1 MAKQPLPEYERPPVI
16 ETVLGVQFKPITEWN
31 VSHYGLFYQTIRD
44 SFPRFEIQPPLA
56 PQIEFFDLTKPVEQ
70 KSPIQIVD
78 EPEFRCW
85 YVSEDDHEIIQV
97 QRNYFLYNWRKGDS
111 ETEYPRYE
119 KTIRPAFMRHW
130 KSFLSFLQSEGL
142 SSPDVVQCQIQYVNH
157 LPVGEGWDTVG
168 DWHRVL
174 RPLTT
179 LEKLDFLPTP
189 EIGRL
194 NLSFLMPEK
203 KGRLRF
209 TANLAAR
216 KKDSK
221 YIIVLDLIAR
231 GKPDSSDTPDIIQWM
246 NLGREWIVRGFTDI
260 TTDSMHKLW
269 LRER

>member
-1 MAKQPLPEYERPPVI
+1 MAKALLPEYERPPVI
-16 ETVLGVQFKPITEWN
+16 EAVLGVQFKPITDWN
-31 VSHYGLFYQTIRD
+31 VSHFGLFWQTIRE
-44 SFPRFEIQPPLA
+44 SFPRFEVQHPLA
-56 PQIEFFDLTKPVEQ
+56 DQIELIGLAPVE
-70 KSPIQIVD
+70 KKPSIKFVD
-78 EPEFRCW
+78 APEVRCW

-97 QRNYFLYNWRKGDS
+97 QHNFFLYNWRKSDS
-111 ETEYPRYE
+111 DTEYPRYE

-130 KSFLSFLQSEGL
+130 THFLSFLQSEGL
-142 SSPDVVQCQIQYVNH
+142 SSPDVVQCQNQYVNH
-157 LPVGEGWDTVG
+157 LPLGEGWDTVG

-174 RPLTT
+174 RPLAA

-189 EIGRL
+189 EIGQL

-203 KGRLRF
+203 KGRLRV

-216 KKDSK
+216 KKDGK
-221 YIIVLDLIAR
+221 HIIVLDLLAR
-231 GKPDSSDTPDIIQWM
+231 GKPDSSDTPDIILWM